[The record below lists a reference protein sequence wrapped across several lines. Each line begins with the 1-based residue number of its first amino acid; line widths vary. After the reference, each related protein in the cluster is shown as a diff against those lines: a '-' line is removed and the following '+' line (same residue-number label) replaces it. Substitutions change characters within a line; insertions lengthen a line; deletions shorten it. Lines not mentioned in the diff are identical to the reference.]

1 MRKGVATG
9 LRCAGME
16 VMVFGIELTSVGL
29 LFDDGET
36 GDAEK
41 RVGLHSESGMGNLMI
56 AAGTDSVRTCVQGR
70 ERLFDPAKLF
80 DGGSFTGKAIWLSC
94 SEAAW
99 SIGSR
104 KSWGSV
110 VIRWD
115 IMVSCVSTVRSLLS
129 LFWRSA

>member
-1 MRKGVATG
+1 MPCMVISSRRLWPGACPFSWQEGASAGRQVRKGVATG

-70 ERLFDPAKLF
+70 EHLFDPAKLF

-94 SEAAW
+94 
-99 SIGSR
+99 
-104 KSWGSV
+104 
-110 VIRWD
+110 
-115 IMVSCVSTVRSLLS
+115 
-129 LFWRSA
+129 